1 MKQPSPTTD
10 PQMMEGSE
18 VKSEE
23 SQSVDQLHNNLFDVK
38 EEEISQNCAQEAET
52 SCQATLQLESKLSTI
67 TTDVELDT
75 NAEHEAS
82 SCSQEHPDEKEK
94 VPEVRSDANLVLIE
108 RDTPPFSL
116 LNEAAA
122 ILGTPADT
130 QDVAETPSVLEGTE
144 ETLTFDAPIQH
155 DNEQPLVLVT
165 GSAAS
170 SPVDNSDSAE
180 SLSSSSIQDTSKFS
194 PTDSATTSGISNG
207 PSTPSSDTLSSSPQ
221 TSANNSGPSHTS
233 SNPYDTDCSRKLISQ
248 IQRSLSQESLLD
260 ELESELLACQLP
272 EGESRGERK
281 GSPPVNGL
289 AAGQEDC
296 MVVFE
301 KCVQY
306 KYAQQEKAIQK

>member
-1 MKQPSPTTD
+1 
-10 PQMMEGSE
+10 MMEGSE

-23 SQSVDQLHNNLFDVK
+23 SQSVDQPHNNLFDVK
-38 EEEISQNCAQEAET
+38 EEEISHSSAQEAET
-52 SCQATLQLESKLSTI
+52 CCQATLQLESKLPKI

-75 NAEHEAS
+75 NTEHEAP
-82 SCSQEHPDEKEK
+82 SCSQDHPDEKK
-94 VPEVRSDANLVLIE
+94 VSEVRSDASTVLIE
-108 RDTPPFSL
+108 RDTPPLSL
-116 LNEAAA
+116 SNEAAA
-122 ILGTPADT
+122 ILRTPANT
-130 QDVAETPSVLEGTE
+130 QDVAETPSSVLEGTE
-144 ETLTFDAPIQH
+144 ETLLTFDAPIQN
-155 DNEQPLVLVT
+155 DIAQPLVLVT
-165 GSAAS
+165 GSAES

-180 SLSSSSIQDTSKFS
+180 SLSSSSVQSTSKFS

-207 PSTPSSDTLSSSPQ
+207 PSTPSSDTLSSSLSSSPQ
-221 TSANNSGPSHTS
+221 TSANNSGPSHSS

-289 AAGQEDC
+289 TAGQEDC